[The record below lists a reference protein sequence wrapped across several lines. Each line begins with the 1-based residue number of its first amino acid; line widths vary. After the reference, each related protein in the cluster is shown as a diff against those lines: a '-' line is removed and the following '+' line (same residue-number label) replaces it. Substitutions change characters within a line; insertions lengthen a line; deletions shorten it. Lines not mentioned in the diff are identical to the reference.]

1 MNVFNRVLTTSV
13 LATSLA
19 LVANSA
25 TATDVLH
32 TNSPKELQVAT
43 QLNALSR
50 DFLSSKLQQDGLQ
63 NAMVS
68 SVSLFY
74 ALSVLKGG
82 AAGDTNDLL
91 QSLLLKDADA
101 EVTAITPVLAQA
113 LQSPVAANSE
123 GAGTFNLANSIWST
137 NGTSNGKP
145 FVFAEK
151 FQRDSS
157 TYYDASAQSID
168 FLATGASEKVNEW
181 ADEKTHGL
189 IPEVVDDKAMRS
201 YQWLVMN
208 AAYFEGSWAKPMY
221 KLRARDNYQ
230 FTGLDG
236 DTQPAEGIGARA
248 VKGRVLDRED
258 GSLAFSLPFVGYKYS
273 FIIHAPSDDEENLE
287 RWLVEEAVADM
298 PSVVVETLENRSE
311 LYELSIRMPSF
322 SFADTVT
329 MMKQSA
335 ITADLGLLP
344 LYLKSANFSPMV
356 DVEKTAPEVA
366 DTAVGL
372 IKQDTKIELDEK
384 GVKAA
389 AVTMIAGITKTSA
402 GPSFPRRDIL
412 IDRPFAFAIVENS
425 SQTILFNGV
434 FVQAELPED
443 KEENQNEE

>member
-1 MNVFNRVLTTSV
+1 MKVLNRVLTTSV

-19 LVANSA
+19 LVSTPGSA
-25 TATDVLH
+25 TDLMY
-32 TNSPKELQVAT
+32 TNSPKALQSAT
-43 QLNALSR
+43 QLNALSG

-91 QSLLLKDADA
+91 QSLLLKNADADIA
-101 EVTAITPVLAQA
+101 VIAPALAQA

-123 GAGTFNLANSIWST
+123 GMGTFNLANSIWST
-137 NGTSNGKP
+137 TGETNGMP
-145 FVFAEK
+145 FVFAET
-151 FQRDSS
+151 FQQDSF

-168 FLATGASEKVNEW
+168 FLANGASEKVNQW

-189 IPEVVDDKAMRS
+189 IPEVVDDKAMRT
-201 YQWLVMN
+201 YQWLIMN
-208 AAYFEGSWAKPMY
+208 AAYFEGSWAQPMY

-236 DTQPAEGIGARA
+236 VTQPAEGVGARA
-248 VKGRVLDRED
+248 IKGRVLDRED
-258 GSLAFSLPFVGYKYS
+258 GSLAFSLPFAGYKYS
-273 FIIHAPSDDEENLE
+273 FIIHAPSAEEANLE

-311 LYELSIRMPSF
+311 LYELSVRMPSF
-322 SFADTVT
+322 NFADTVT
-329 MMKQSA
+329 MTKQSA

-344 LYLKSANFSPMV
+344 LYFKSANFSPMV
-356 DVEKTAPEVA
+356 DVEKTSPAVA

-389 AVTMIAGITKTSA
+389 AVTMIAGITKTSV

-434 FVQAELPED
+434 LVQAEQSED
-443 KEENQNEE
+443 REEN

>member
-1 MNVFNRVLTTSV
+1 MKALNRVLTTSV
-13 LATSLA
+13 LATSLG
-19 LVANSA
+19 LMANSGA
-25 TATDVLH
+25 AGDAINTSSA
-32 TNSPKELQVAT
+32 KELQAAT
-43 QLNALSR
+43 QINALSR
-50 DFLSSKLQQDGLQ
+50 DFLSAKLQQDGL
-63 NAMVS
+63 NNSMVS

-82 AAGDTNDLL
+82 AAGDTSELL
-91 QSLLLKDADA
+91 QSLLLEGTEADI
-101 EVTAITPVLAQA
+101 TAIAPALAQA
-113 LQSPVAANSE
+113 LQSPVAAKSE
-123 GAGTFNLANSIWST
+123 GMGTFNLANSIWST
-137 NGTSNGKP
+137 TGATNNKP

-168 FLATGASEKVNEW
+168 FLANGASEKVNEW

-208 AAYFEGSWAKPMY
+208 AAYFEGSWAQPMY

-236 DTQPAEGIGARA
+236 VTQPAEGVGARA
-248 VKGRVLDRED
+248 IKGRVLDRED
-258 GSLAFSLPFVGYKYS
+258 DSLAFSLPFVGYKYS

-287 RWLVEEAVADM
+287 RWLAEEAVADM

-322 SFADTVT
+322 AFADTVT
-329 MMKQSA
+329 MTKQSA
-335 ITADLGLLP
+335 ITSDLGLLP
-344 LYLKSANFSPMV
+344 LYLKSANFSRMV
-356 DVEKTAPEVA
+356 DVEKTSPEVA

-389 AVTMIAGITKTSA
+389 AVTMIAGIIKTSV

-434 FVQAELPED
+434 FVQAEQPED
-443 KEENQNEE
+443 KEEN